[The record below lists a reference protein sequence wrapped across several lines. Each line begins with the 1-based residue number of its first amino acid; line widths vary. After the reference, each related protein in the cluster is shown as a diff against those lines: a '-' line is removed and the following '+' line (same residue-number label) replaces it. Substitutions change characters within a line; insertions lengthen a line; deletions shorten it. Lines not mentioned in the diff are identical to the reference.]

1 MRYLILFFLIFSLH
15 CYSTDM
21 WIQDSTASIT
31 VNNIK
36 TTNNEIYSNILVTG
50 TWTDNLGY
58 YGTYKCHGNSHKN
71 SERLLL
77 DGICEG
83 INQNNEKLWY
93 KIKRNSS
100 TMEAGVG
107 QSTYL
112 EGTGKYKI
120 LKGISCNY
128 GVRYLNNINFVKT
141 KCKMPEKVKKILMK

>member
-1 MRYLILFFLIFSLH
+1 M
-15 CYSTDM
+15 
-21 WIQDSTASIT
+21 
-31 VNNIK
+31 
-36 TTNNEIYSNILVTG
+36 
-50 TWTDNLGY
+50 
-58 YGTYKCHGNSHKN
+58 
-71 SERLLL
+71 L

-112 EGTGKYKI
+112 EGTGRYKI

-128 GVRYLNNINFVKT
+128 GVRYLKKTSWTHPPYQLLVISRSNIK
-141 KCKMPEKVKKILMK
+141 